1 MKIKSIKIENYKIL
15 KNFYVEF
22 LDKENNI
29 LDLVVLAGI
38 NGSGKTTILD
48 FISQKYETI
57 YLKAEE
63 KNSDLKVAIKK
74 YIKKKIFKEMI
85 SPEKTYKQINDFI
98 ESVFENFPKFKG
110 LDEDENIYFIN
121 EFNEEILIDELS
133 TGEKGVLEK
142 VIYFFIADIKD
153 SIVLIDEPEL
163 SLHPSWQNKL
173 IKIYQN
179 IAQNYNNQI
188 IIATHSPNIIAS
200 TPNDSLFVLNKENK
214 KINIQKYNSY
224 GKDING
230 VVSEIMGSSIR
241 DIEVEK
247 NLKEIKR
254 LIFENNFDEAK
265 TKIDNL
271 EINDTIEIGLLKL
284 ELRKR
289 IAKSS

>member
-85 SPEKTYKQINDFI
+85 STEKTYKQINDFI